1 LVFKKIDYF
10 LILFINFYFS
20 KILLRCKKA
29 KLKRLYKNEM
39 EDKTIVALP
48 NEVIQKNIMVY
59 LSVNDLRSFGRIAIE
74 GFKEMAEA
82 VIEKRR
88 E

>member
-1 LVFKKIDYF
+1 
-10 LILFINFYFS
+10 
-20 KILLRCKKA
+20 
-29 KLKRLYKNEM
+29 M
-39 EDKTIVALP
+39 EAKTIVALP